1 MTNRKQNHC
10 YTNPKNA
17 AKAKQKA
24 NKEFARTLKDRLLT
38 KMLKELLRGKKKT
51 AEYLPRVLKRFFT

>member
-1 MTNRKQNHC
+1 MTNRKQNNC

>member
-1 MTNRKQNHC
+1 MTNRKQNNC

-38 KMLKELLRGKKKT
+38 KMLKELLRGKKKNGRIF
-51 AEYLPRVLKRFFT
+51 AKGS